1 MVAQEQA
8 RVPEILPPARHG
20 FYQRMVQQYG
30 TPLMLLDASV
40 VRQQY
45 QALSEALPGVTLH
58 YAVKAFP
65 NPELLQLL
73 NESGSSFDLASAGEV
88 ALVQELGIDPERC
101 IQTHPVKRRE
111 DIVSCLE
118 YGCSTFVFDHAG
130 ELDKLHPWRD
140 QVNLML
146 RLSFRN
152 PYTRVDLS
160 KKFGCELEAALPLL
174 RKAKAM
180 GLKVSGLCFHVGSQ
194 VIHPG
199 RYVDAIN
206 HCRELIEQA
215 AAEGMPLEVLD
226 IGGGFPV
233 PYDAPLPAISE
244 FCRPIREALSL
255 LPQEMKVIAEPG
267 RFLAAEAVTAVC
279 SVMGV
284 AKREGRWWHYLDD
297 GVYGS
302 YSGILFDHTRF
313 PLSVL
318 KQGPLEPAVL
328 TGPTCD
334 SNDIVDENIMMPVL
348 EEGDLV
354 IGRYMGA
361 YTSASATDFNYFP
374 RARVVRVDYSPAA
387 VTGSQSEAV
396 RCGASVA

>member
-1 MVAQEQA
+1 MAVEERTRMPEVVPTEQ
-8 RVPEILPPARHG
+8 RS
-20 FYQRMVQQYG
+20 FYYKMVQQYG
-30 TPLMLLDASV
+30 SPLMLLDANV
-40 VRQQY
+40 VRQQFR
-45 QALSEALPGVTLH
+45 LLTEALPGVTLH

-65 NPELLQLL
+65 DPELLQLL
-73 NESGSSFDLASAGEV
+73 DQCGSSYDLASAGEV
-88 ALVQELGIDPERC
+88 ELIKALNIEPERC

-118 YGCSTFVFDHAG
+118 YGCRTFVFDHAG
-130 ELDKLHPWRD
+130 ELEKLRPWRGR
-140 QVNLML
+140 VNLML

-160 KKFGCELEAALPLL
+160 KKFGCELEDALPLL
-174 RKAKAM
+174 RKAKAL
-180 GLKVSGLCFHVGSQ
+180 GFRVNGLCFHVGSQ

-199 RYVDAIN
+199 RYVDAITR
-206 HCRELIEQA
+206 CREIIRQA
-215 AAEGMPLEVLD
+215 STEDMRLDILD

-233 PYDAPLPAISE
+233 PYDSPLPAINE
-244 FCRPIREALSL
+244 YCRPIRDALNT
-255 LPQEMKVIAEPG
+255 LPADIRVIAEPG
-267 RFLAAEAVTAVC
+267 RFLAAAGVTAVC

-284 AKREGRWWHYLDD
+284 SKREGRWWHYLDD

-313 PLSVL
+313 PLAVL
-318 KQGPLEPAVL
+318 KDGPLEPAVL

-361 YTSASATDFNYFP
+361 YTRASATDFNYFP
-374 RARVVRVDYSPAA
+374 RARVVLLDKS
-387 VTGSQSEAV
+387 TED
-396 RCGASVA
+396 RCYTNSVA